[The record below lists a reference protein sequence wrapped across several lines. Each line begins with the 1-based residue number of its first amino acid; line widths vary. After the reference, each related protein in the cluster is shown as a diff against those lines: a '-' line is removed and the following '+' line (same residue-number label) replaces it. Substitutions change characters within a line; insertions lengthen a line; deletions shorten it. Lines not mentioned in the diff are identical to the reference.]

1 MAVSSGVLGILKRY
15 AGVVETLSV
24 TAAALCHAERGEA
37 SAPWVTDSSLGLGM
51 TRDVLVLA

>member
-1 MAVSSGVLGILKRY
+1 MFSSGVLGILKRH